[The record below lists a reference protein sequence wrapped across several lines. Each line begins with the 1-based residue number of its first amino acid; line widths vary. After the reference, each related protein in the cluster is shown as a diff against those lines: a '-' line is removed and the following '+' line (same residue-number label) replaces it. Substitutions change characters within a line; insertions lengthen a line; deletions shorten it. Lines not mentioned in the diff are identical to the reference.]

1 MDDINDF
8 LAILE
13 RRESWTVNQDADLL
27 KRCLTIV
34 ERIMSQPEQ
43 TVKIPFDS
51 WLIFMASLPY
61 KLSIVCLARLG
72 ETMDDVI
79 PKLIRPQLKTNV
91 LNESRMIMIH
101 RCNIIVRKELQQD
114 LFSGK
119 ELAIKKIAKSINLEG
134 TL

>member
-79 PKLIRPQLKTNV
+79 PKLIRPQLK
-91 LNESRMIMIH
+91 MIH